1 MVVILAYDYKWVEMS
16 IKPDFA
22 KSTRR
27 LGTAFAIAANLAVG
41 GLIAYTVLENDLLSP
56 QDNSTASVPE
66 SPEIDVPSQDIETNF
81 SEAVLAPII
90 PVTVTLTNG
99 YGLRF
104 DDRNDLFGMNDAM
117 VNHSY
122 YDAEYD
128 RYHEKPPELHA
139 AFLALGEITPLPY
152 QAYEAAAWKETRLQ
166 PNTVNPSSGASGYFQ
181 FKSDAFYEGL
191 YFMRNLFPEMS
202 EVTSLIER
210 ERATEE
216 NNYTITYHPVNDAA
230 RERLN
235 ELIHDPLVS
244 GMAYYAYLD
253 HYMRN
258 FVQERLPDLEPNQTD
273 YYLISFRGPGG
284 ASTFLEALQD
294 SPNALAHEMFI
305 TDSHPEGFTH
315 PFVVQNKSVYYNA
328 ETEEYRTY
336 QEVYDYIA
344 DDMGIGRAP
353 VLNTHPN
360 TDVSIVSVAEQ
371 DRRHVIPT
379 DAVIFS
385 ENIVRPVARP
395 DPPADNSFA
404 IADGPNH

>member
-1 MVVILAYDYKWVEMS
+1 MS
-16 IKPDFA
+16 IKPDFV
-22 KSTRR
+22 KSIRR

-41 GLIAYTVLENDLLSP
+41 GLIAYTVLENDLLKS
-56 QDNSTASVPE
+56 QDNSTALEPDDHAA
-66 SPEIDVPSQDIETNF
+66 PPPQQDIETNF
-81 SEAVLAPII
+81 SEAVLAPIT
-90 PVTVTLTNG
+90 PVTITLTNG

-128 RYHEKPPELHA
+128 RFHEKPPELHA
-139 AFLALGEITPLPY
+139 AFLALGQITPLPY

-166 PNTVNPSSGASGYFQ
+166 PNTVNPSSGAAGYFQ
-181 FKSDAFYEGL
+181 FKNDAFYEGL
-191 YFMRNLFPEMS
+191 YFMRDLFPEMG
-202 EVTSLIER
+202 EVTSLVER

-294 SPNALAHEMFI
+294 TPNAMAHDMFI
-305 TDSHPEGFTH
+305 SDSHPEGFTH
-315 PFVVQNKSVYYNA
+315 PFVVQNKSVYYDS

-336 QEVYDYIA
+336 QQVYDYIA

-353 VLNTHPN
+353 VVQTHPDEGIN
-360 TDVSIVSVAEQ
+360 IVRVAEQ
-371 DRRHVIPT
+371 DRRDVIPT
-379 DAVIFS
+379 DAIIFS
-385 ENIVRPVARP
+385 ENIVRPIPRP
-395 DPPADNSFA
+395 EP
-404 IADGPNH
+404 

>member
-27 LGTAFAIAANLAVG
+27 LGTVFAIAANLAVG

-139 AFLALGEITPLPY
+139 SPLSSLRGSRMERNQITAQYSQPKFRCVGILP
-152 QAYEAAAWKETRLQ
+152 
-166 PNTVNPSSGASGYFQ
+166 V
-181 FKSDAFYEGL
+181 
-191 YFMRNLFPEMS
+191 
-202 EVTSLIER
+202 
-210 ERATEE
+210 
-216 NNYTITYHPVNDAA
+216 
-230 RERLN
+230 
-235 ELIHDPLVS
+235 
-244 GMAYYAYLD
+244 
-253 HYMRN
+253 
-258 FVQERLPDLEPNQTD
+258 
-273 YYLISFRGPGG
+273 
-284 ASTFLEALQD
+284 
-294 SPNALAHEMFI
+294 
-305 TDSHPEGFTH
+305 
-315 PFVVQNKSVYYNA
+315 
-328 ETEEYRTY
+328 
-336 QEVYDYIA
+336 
-344 DDMGIGRAP
+344 
-353 VLNTHPN
+353 
-360 TDVSIVSVAEQ
+360 
-371 DRRHVIPT
+371 
-379 DAVIFS
+379 
-385 ENIVRPVARP
+385 
-395 DPPADNSFA
+395 
-404 IADGPNH
+404 